1 MRWSVS
7 TDQRTHKGHKH
18 TMALDQSAL
27 LDLLGQLKLTDV
39 SDRIRTATETLYQ
52 QLIEAEAT
60 AFIGA
65 APFERSEARTTQR
78 NGSRPRTLTTTAGD
92 LNLKIPKLRN
102 GSFFP
107 ALLERRRRVDQALY
121 AVVMEAY
128 LHGVSTRKVDDLV
141 KALGAD
147 TGISKSEVS
156 RICEDLDHEVAAFR
170 DRDLSAMEYPYVFLD
185 ATYCKARV
193 GHRVVSQAI
202 VVAFGVAADG
212 RREVLGF
219 EVGDSENEGFWTAFL
234 RSLKARGLDGVKLVI
249 SDAHSGL
256 KKAISTVFQ
265 GAAWQRC
272 RVHFMRNVLSAV
284 PKGSQD
290 MVASI
295 IRTAFAQP
303 DAGHVNTQFDEV
315 TRMLAKSH
323 PKVAAML
330 GDARDDVLAFAG
342 FPARHWRQIWST
354 NPMERVN
361 KEIKRRT
368 DVVGVFPNPAALL
381 RLAGAVLVEQHD
393 EWEAGDRRY
402 LSEASMA
409 ELKAMDRTPDAPI
422 EEAILLPELTAA

>member
-1 MRWSVS
+1 MVS
-7 TDQRTHKGHKH
+7 EYRSKSLTERHKH

-39 SDRIRTATETLYQ
+39 SDRIRSATETLYQ

-65 APFERSEARTTQR
+65 AAFERTADRITQR
-78 NGSRPRTLTTTAGD
+78 NGTRTRTLTTTAGD

-107 ALLERRRRVDQALY
+107 APLERRRRVDQALY

-128 LHGVSTRKVDDLV
+128 LQGVSTRKVDVV
-141 KALGAD
+141 KALGAE

-156 RICEDLDHEVAAFR
+156 RICEDLDHEVGAFR
-170 DRDLSAMEYPYVFLD
+170 DRGLSAMEYPYVFLD

-193 GHRVVSQAI
+193 GHRVVSQAV

-212 RREVLGF
+212 RHEVLGF

-234 RSLKARGLDGVKLVI
+234 RSLKARGPDGVKLVI

-290 MVASI
+290 MVASL
-295 IRTAFAQP
+295 
-303 DAGHVNTQFDEV
+303 NCCE
-315 TRMLAKSH
+315 
-323 PKVAAML
+323 AA
-330 GDARDDVLAFAG
+330 
-342 FPARHWRQIWST
+342 P
-354 NPMERVN
+354 
-361 KEIKRRT
+361 
-368 DVVGVFPNPAALL
+368 L
-381 RLAGAVLVEQHD
+381 RLRLGPGGHSRKLRWNIETI
-393 EWEAGDRRY
+393 RR
-402 LSEASMA
+402 
-409 ELKAMDRTPDAPI
+409 
-422 EEAILLPELTAA
+422 

>member
-1 MRWSVS
+1 
-7 TDQRTHKGHKH
+7 
-18 TMALDQSAL
+18 MALDQSAL
-27 LDLLGQLKLTDV
+27 LDLLGQLKQTDV
-39 SDRIRTATETLYQ
+39 TDRIRTATESLYQ

-65 APFERSEARTTQR
+65 APFERSTQRTTQR
-78 NGSRPRTLTTTAGD
+78 NGTRPRTLSTTAGD
-92 LNLKIPKLRN
+92 LNLKIPKLRH

-156 RICEDLDHEVAAFR
+156 RICEDLDHEVGAFR
-170 DRDLSAMEYPYVFLD
+170 DRDLSALDFPYVFLD

-193 GHRVVSQAI
+193 NHRVVSQAV

-219 EVGDSENEGFWTAFL
+219 DVGDSESEGSWTGFL
-234 RSLKARGLDGVKLVI
+234 RSLKTRGLGGVKLVI
-249 SDAHSGL
+249 SDAHAGL
-256 KKAISTVFQ
+256 KKAIDTVFQ

-272 RVHFMRNVLSAV
+272 RVHFMRNVLAIV

-303 DAGHVNTQFDEV
+303 DAQHVRKQFGEV
-315 TRMLAKSH
+315 TAMLAKSH
-323 PKVAAML
+323 PKVAEML
-330 GDARDDVLAFAG
+330 EDARDEVLTFTG
-342 FPARHWRQIWST
+342 FPVKHWRQVWST

-409 ELKAMDRTPDAPI
+409 LLRTMD
-422 EEAILLPELTAA
+422 EASESVMGEGILLPELAAA

>member
-1 MRWSVS
+1 MVS
-7 TDQRTHKGHKH
+7 EYRSKSLTERHKH

-27 LDLLGQLKLTDV
+27 LDLLGQLQQTDV
-39 SDRIRTATETLYQ
+39 TDRIRSATEKLYQ
-52 QLIEAEAT
+52 ELIDAEAT

-65 APFERSEARTTQR
+65 APFERSDERTTQR
-78 NGSRPRTLTTTAGD
+78 NGTRPRLLTTTAGD
-92 LNLKIPKLRN
+92 LNLKIPKLRQ

-107 ALLERRRRVDQALY
+107 ALLERRRRVDQALF

-156 RICEDLDHEVAAFR
+156 RICADLDKEVGAFR
-170 DRDLSAMEYPYVFLD
+170 DRDLSALDYPYVFLD

-193 GHRVVSQAI
+193 NHRVVSQAV

-219 EVGDSENEGFWTAFL
+219 DVGDSENEAFWTAFL
-234 RSLKARGLDGVKLVI
+234 RSLKARGLNGVKLVI
-249 SDAHSGL
+249 SDAHTGL
-256 KKAISTVFQ
+256 KKAISVVFQ
-265 GAAWQRC
+265 GSSWQRC
-272 RVHFMRNVLSAV
+272 RVHFMRNVLSIV
-284 PKGSQD
+284 PRAAQE

-303 DAGHVNTQFDEV
+303 DAEHVNAQFDEV
-315 TRMLAKSH
+315 VRMLGKSH
-323 PKVAAML
+323 PKVAVML
-330 GDARDDVLAFAG
+330 DEARADVLAFAG
-342 FPARHWRQIWST
+342 FPVKHWRQIWST

-393 EWEAGDRRY
+393 EWEAADRRY

-409 ELKAMDRTPDAPI
+409 ALNAVNTPLVEPV
-422 EEAILLPELTAA
+422 EEVISLPELAAA